1 MRGKF
6 VDKKCKIAL
15 ITMLAALLLFGL
27 SLMVNVRPVKAWS
40 GTITIREDGTI
51 EPSDAPIITSDY
63 ITYILTGNISSSGD
77 GIDVERNNITI
88 DGAGYTIEGI
98 GDGAAGIYLM
108 EIENVTVK
116 NVIVTRFGYGI
127 WLEGAVNC
135 TIIGNTLINNTEN
148 GMEIWWGSD
157 HNRIIG
163 NNIVDNN
170 WTGIHI
176 GDSCNNIFYHN
187 NFIGNKE
194 HVGSDGST
202 NFWSG
207 GNPSEGN
214 YWDDYD
220 GEDSDEDGIGD
231 TPYYIAEE
239 NFDNYPLM
247 GPFRSFG
254 TPSGFN
260 VEVISNSTIGNFQYF
275 TSNGT
280 IVLHASESK
289 IGQTYGFCRL
299 TIPHSLM
306 QPPFAIKVNGVA
318 AEHKTIFENETLS
331 IIYFA
336 YHHSTVK
343 ITVVPEFQKLM
354 ALLPLLALPTVAI
367 VVWRRKR
374 KTS

>member
-6 VDKKCKIAL
+6 VDKSCRLAL
-15 ITMLAALLLFGL
+15 IAMLTALLLFGL
-27 SLMVNVRPVKAWS
+27 SLVANVKTVKTWS
-40 GTITIREDGTI
+40 GTITIRADGTI
-51 EPSDAPIITSDY
+51 EPSDAPIITYDHV
-63 ITYILTGNISSSGD
+63 TYTLTGNITTSGD
-77 GIDVERNNITI
+77 GIDVERANIII
-88 DGAGYTIEGI
+88 DGAGYTIEGS
-98 GDGAAGIYLM
+98 GGAAGIYLM

-116 NVIVTRFGYGI
+116 NLIITRFDYGI

-157 HNRIIG
+157 HNRIVG
-163 NNIVDNN
+163 NNIIDNN

-194 HVGSDGST
+194 HVGSDGSA
-202 NFWSG
+202 NFWSS

-214 YWDDYD
+214 YWSDYE

-231 TPYYIAEE
+231 TPYYITEE

-247 GPFRSFG
+247 GPFRSFS
-254 TPSGFN
+254 TPLGFN
-260 VEVISNSTIGNFQYF
+260 VDIVSNSTIDYFQYF

-280 IVLHASESK
+280 IVIHASESQ
-289 IGQTYGFCRL
+289 IGQTHGYCRI

-306 QPPFAIKVNGVA
+306 QPPFIIKVNDVQV
-318 AEHKTIFENETLS
+318 EYTLIFENETLS
-331 IIYFA
+331 IIYFT
-336 YHHSTVK
+336 YPHSTVE
-343 ITVVPEFQKLM
+343 ITIVPEFQTLM
-354 ALLPLLALPTVAI
+354 ALLPLLTLPTATI
-367 VVWRRKR
+367 TVWRKR
-374 KTS
+374 GKHC